1 MTQAAAPAV
10 APAVSAPLVW
20 RTAGRVLRCE
30 RPLVMAIVNVTPD
43 SFADG
48 GAHFDPARAIARCE
62 QALAEGA
69 DILDLGGEST
79 RPGAA
84 PVAADE
90 ELRRVRPVLRAAVR
104 LGAAVSVD
112 TRQPEVMQAALD
124 EGADI
129 VNDVFALQA
138 PGALQVL
145 ARHPAAGVC
154 LMHMKGDP
162 RTMRDEAVYAD
173 VVAEVIAF
181 LRGRL
186 QAAGAQ
192 GIAAERIAVDP
203 GYGFAKRPEH
213 GWTLLSRQRELGV
226 LARPLVV
233 GLSRKGMVGGAT
245 GRAVGERRDASVAAA
260 LLAAQR
266 GAHVLRVHDVAAT
279 VDALAILRRLQQAD
293 AATRAAPAC

>member
-1 MTQAAAPAV
+1 MTSAAAAPRI
-10 APAVSAPLVW
+10 W
-20 RTAGRVLRCE
+20 RTAGRVLSCA

-48 GAHFDPARAIARCE
+48 SAVLDTTRAIARCE
-62 QALAEGA
+62 QALKEGA
-69 DILDLGGEST
+69 DILDIGGEST
-79 RPGAA
+79 RPGAE
-84 PVAADE
+84 PVAAEE
-90 ELRRVRPVLRAAVR
+90 ELRRVRPVLREAVR
-104 LGAAVSVD
+104 LGVAVSVD
-112 TRQPEVMQAALD
+112 TRKPEVMQAALD

-162 RTMRDEAVYAD
+162 QTMREQAVYAD

-181 LRGRL
+181 LRQRL
-186 QAAGAQ
+186 DAACAQ
-192 GIAAERIAVDP
+192 GIAAERLAIDP
-203 GYGFAKRPEH
+203 GHGFAKRPEH
-213 GWTLLSRQRELGV
+213 GWALLSRQRELGV
-226 LARPLVV
+226 LARPLIV
-233 GLSRKGMVGGAT
+233 GLSRKGMVGRAA

-279 VDALAILRRLQQAD
+279 VDALAILRHLQQAD
-293 AATRAAPAC
+293 AACAAQEEQAVKGVRA